1 MQRDISP
8 TVHGSCIVS
17 GLRKRNSA
25 SDRSDLS
32 LIVFLSI
39 HGHSDAFLSVLDACS
54 SVCLSPCMWIYRD
67 YVANIN
73 HDFKGSDLS

>member
-8 TVHGSCIVS
+8 TVHDSCIVS
-17 GLRKRNSA
+17 GLRKRNSV
-25 SDRSDLS
+25 SDRSDLF

-39 HGHSDAFLSVLDACS
+39 HGHTGAFLSVLGASS
-54 SVCLSPCMWIYRD
+54 SVCLSPCIWIYRD

-73 HDFKGSDLS
+73 PDFKGSDFS